1 MNRRTLLI
9 ICIISVYA
17 ISAQQNLSY
26 AQTKLRL
33 RLVDQQTIIDAIEW
47 SNDSRYFYYAYQNAS
62 VGSDYMEATVY
73 PATNILVRS
82 QVLDLGFTKNL
93 STEEKLLFQIGS
105 AQVSISPNN
114 RYAVFVSPNSH
125 TFIIGD
131 RQTRTLIDTKIVGD
145 SSDFNIIWNSI
156 GSAFVPVLSSSGFPG
171 GFYTGFS
178 QNLSLLKTSQIG
190 QFSIGDMIFDILQSK
205 QYIYQVSKNGI
216 FILGKASGNTP
227 NAAAT
232 ALVMINGLDTNQS
245 RLIASFT
252 GEQELLTGSFSP
264 YDENKVLAVT
274 KNGLVEYSTIRS
286 ESKVLD
292 EVLNTDWATNAVF
305 SPDGKWLAVVHNT
318 TQDGAYLYLAESA
331 TFYPD
336 VATSTPIS
344 TTKLQLS
351 SICPANST
359 EFQSW
364 NVQNPNLYSVS
375 FTWNVVGTQQ
385 QGSEVIAAKSSLI
398 FKTQIVQN
406 NVVRILVNGV
416 LQDEKSGGN
425 VQCSVTATPKR

>member
-131 RQTRTLIDTKIVGD
+131 RQTT
-145 SSDFNIIWNSI
+145 
-156 GSAFVPVLSSSGFPG
+156 
-171 GFYTGFS
+171 
-178 QNLSLLKTSQIG
+178 
-190 QFSIGDMIFDILQSK
+190 
-205 QYIYQVSKNGI
+205 
-216 FILGKASGNTP
+216 
-227 NAAAT
+227 
-232 ALVMINGLDTNQS
+232 
-245 RLIASFT
+245 
-252 GEQELLTGSFSP
+252 
-264 YDENKVLAVT
+264 
-274 KNGLVEYSTIRS
+274 
-286 ESKVLD
+286 
-292 EVLNTDWATNAVF
+292 
-305 SPDGKWLAVVHNT
+305 H
-318 TQDGAYLYLAESA
+318 
-331 TFYPD
+331 
-336 VATSTPIS
+336 
-344 TTKLQLS
+344 
-351 SICPANST
+351 
-359 EFQSW
+359 
-364 NVQNPNLYSVS
+364 
-375 FTWNVVGTQQ
+375 
-385 QGSEVIAAKSSLI
+385 
-398 FKTQIVQN
+398 
-406 NVVRILVNGV
+406 
-416 LQDEKSGGN
+416 
-425 VQCSVTATPKR
+425 